1 MLTYVFAIDID
12 GGCFAG
18 SIQSQDNLFL
28 FPALRQGQLSAIP
41 TGAAVVIL
49 FGISIGIPGMGQMD
63 GCPFAVVKGAV
74 GCCGAFSFEEL
85 PAVVDGL
92 GFGPCL
98 ALELKKG

>member
-1 MLTYVFAIDID
+1 MLTYVFAIDI
-12 GGCFAG
+12 GSGSFAG

-28 FPALRQGQLSAIP
+28 LPALRQGQLPAIP
-41 TGAAVVIL
+41 ARAAVVIL

-63 GCPFAVVKGAV
+63 GCPFAVVKGTV

-92 GFGPCL
+92 GL
-98 ALELKKG
+98 ALGVDRGQDK

>member
-63 GCPFAVVKGAV
+63 G
-74 GCCGAFSFEEL
+74 
-85 PAVVDGL
+85 
-92 GFGPCL
+92 
-98 ALELKKG
+98 